1 MALSCEPNDLA
12 QLAKCFQCLSQGQRD
27 AIHTY
32 LLCTLAAGGAA
43 GAMLTGPDADPNGH
57 VVPNNPDGA
66 AFYYQDPATD
76 LYSLWKWDID
86 NQVWV
91 QMSGV

>member
-1 MALSCEPNDLA
+1 MALSCVPNDLTA
-12 QLAKCFQCLSQGQRD
+12 LAKCFQCLSQTQRD

-32 LLCTLAAGGAA
+32 LLCTLASGGVNP
-43 GAMLTGPDADPNGH
+43 MYTGPDADPNG
-57 VVPNNPDGA
+57 VVTPNNPDGP

-76 LYSLWKWDID
+76 LYSLWKWDVT